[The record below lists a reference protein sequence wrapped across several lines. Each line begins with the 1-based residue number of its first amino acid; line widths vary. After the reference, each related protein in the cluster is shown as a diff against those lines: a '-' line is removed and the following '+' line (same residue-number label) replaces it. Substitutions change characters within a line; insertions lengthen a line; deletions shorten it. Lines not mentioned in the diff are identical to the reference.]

1 MAVTDINHIL
11 TSPKTLPEDKEK
23 IYFSLEERHDHTK
36 NRTCPTDFTW
46 YGFQLRAEVDK
57 VVPSG
62 PTKGQLM
69 RDTVP
74 VLFWH
79 SKVPQNE
86 GLVIFSYGRMY
97 GESFHFAVHTTDTAR
112 NLWNRYV
119 NDRSTV
125 EMFISKNAEPRYAC
139 MVSHV
144 NPALAYEKQLGG
156 SWFMGNVPWKKT
168 VKEMSCGT

>member
-1 MAVTDINHIL
+1 VVAINEVYE
-11 TSPKTLPEDKEK
+11 TFPKTLPEDKGK
-23 IYFSLEERHDHTK
+23 IYIPLEERMDHTK

-97 GESFHFAVHTTDTAR
+97 GEDFQYDVFTTDAAR
-112 NLWNRYV
+112 NLWDRYV

-125 EMFISKNAEPRYAC
+125 EMYISKNADPTYAC
-139 MVSHV
+139 MVSHI
-144 NPALAYEKQLGG
+144 NPVLAYEKQLGG

-168 VKEMSCGT
+168 VKEMLNAS

>member
-1 MAVTDINHIL
+1 MAVIDRVYETF
-11 TSPKTLPEDKEK
+11 PKTLPEDKRK
-23 IYFSLEERHDHTK
+23 IYIPLEERMDHSK

-57 VVPSG
+57 VVPHG

-69 RDTVP
+69 RDCVP

-79 SKVPQNE
+79 SEVPQNK
-86 GLVIFSYGRMY
+86 GLVIFSYGRLY
-97 GESFHFAVHTTDTAR
+97 GEDFQFDVHTTDTAR
-112 NLWNRYV
+112 NLWDRYV

-125 EMFISKNAEPRYAC
+125 EMYISKNAEPRYAC
-139 MVSHV
+139 VVSHI
-144 NPALAYEKQLGG
+144 NPVLAYEKKLGG

-168 VKEMSCGT
+168 VKVMLNAS